1 MITDVESAT
10 PALCR
15 LQLGRELRKL
25 RAAAGL
31 TSTQVVRK
39 LICSPSKLTRLET
52 GENAV
57 VETADVMALC
67 EIYGARP
74 EVRELLIG
82 YAALTKTRKDWWQ
95 SPEYRPAISPTF
107 KAYLGLEATAEALQ
121 TYQGEFVPG
130 LLQTED
136 YVRSIIHELR
146 TDGLPA
152 DEIDRLVAVR
162 MTRQD
167 VLRRPEQPLRFAAI
181 VNESVLR
188 RQVGG
193 SAVMRGQIEHLIEMA
208 SQPAVRV
215 QVVPFKAGA
224 HAGMDG
230 AFTLLRYEDASPIV
244 YLENLGGA
252 SVVRRRADVA
262 QYEEAF
268 TDLQILAVGP
278 QESLGMIK
286 EAIKEF

>member
-67 EIYGARP
+67 EIYKAPP
-74 EVRELLIG
+74 EIRELLLG
-82 YAALTKTRKDWWQ
+82 YAAVTKTKRDWWQ
-95 SPEYRPAISPTF
+95 SPKYRPAISPTF
-107 KAYLGLEATAEALQ
+107 KAYLGLEATAEALH

-136 YVRSIIHELR
+136 YVRAIIHELR
-146 TDGLPA
+146 TEGLPA
-152 DEIDRLVAVR
+152 DEVARLVAVR

-167 VLRRPEQPLRFAAI
+167 VLGRPEQPLKFAAI

-193 SAVMRGQIEHLIEMA
+193 AAVMRGQIEHLIEMA
-208 SQPAVRV
+208 SQPTVRV

-230 AFTLLRYEDASPIV
+230 AFSLLRFEDASPIV

-252 SVVRRRADVA
+252 SVVRRRGDVA

>member
-15 LQLGRELRKL
+15 LQLGRELRQL
-25 RAAAGL
+25 RQEAKL
-31 TSTQVVRK
+31 TSTQVVRT
-39 LICSPSKLTRLET
+39 LLCSPSKLTRLEM

-67 EIYGARP
+67 EIYKADP
-74 EVRELLIG
+74 EKRALLLG
-82 YAALTKTRKDWWQ
+82 YAAVTKTKKDWWQ
-95 SPEYRPAISPTF
+95 SPEYRPAIAPSF
-107 KAYLGLEATAEALQ
+107 KAYLGLEATAEALHN
-121 TYQGEFVPG
+121 YEAEFVPG

-136 YVRSIIHELR
+136 YVRAIHQRAHE
-146 TDGLPA
+146 GLPA

-162 MTRQD
+162 MTRQAA
-167 VLRRPEQPLRFAAI
+167 LHRELAPLKFAAI
-181 VNESVLR
+181 INESVLY
-188 RQVGG
+188 RQAGG
-193 SAVMRGQIEHLIEMA
+193 PSVMRAQIEHLMDMA
-208 SQPAVRV
+208 THPAVRV

-224 HAGMDG
+224 HAGMNG
-230 AFTLLRYEDASPIV
+230 AFTLLRFEDAHPIV

-252 SVVRRRADVA
+252 SVTRRRGDVA

-286 EAIKEF
+286 EAIKEH

>member
-1 MITDVESAT
+1 
-10 PALCR
+10 
-15 LQLGRELRKL
+15 
-25 RAAAGL
+25 
-31 TSTQVVRK
+31 
-39 LICSPSKLTRLET
+39 
-52 GENAV
+52 
-57 VETADVMALC
+57 
-67 EIYGARP
+67 
-74 EVRELLIG
+74 
-82 YAALTKTRKDWWQ
+82 
-95 SPEYRPAISPTF
+95 
-107 KAYLGLEATAEALQ
+107 
-121 TYQGEFVPG
+121 
-130 LLQTED
+130 
-136 YVRSIIHELR
+136 
-146 TDGLPA
+146 
-152 DEIDRLVAVR
+152 

-208 SQPAVRV
+208 SQSAVRV
-215 QVVPFKAGA
+215 QVVPFKLAPRG
-224 HAGMDG
+224 DG
-230 AFTLLRYEDASPIV
+230 RRFTLLRYEDASPIV

>member
-1 MITDVESAT
+1 M
-10 PALCR
+10 
-15 LQLGRELRKL
+15 
-25 RAAAGL
+25 
-31 TSTQVVRK
+31 
-39 LICSPSKLTRLET
+39 
-52 GENAV
+52 
-57 VETADVMALC
+57 
-67 EIYGARP
+67 
-74 EVRELLIG
+74 
-82 YAALTKTRKDWWQ
+82 
-95 SPEYRPAISPTF
+95 
-107 KAYLGLEATAEALQ
+107 GLEATAEALQ

-208 SQPAVRV
+208 SQSAVRV

>member
-25 RAAAGL
+25 RVAANL

-52 GENAV
+52 GENVV

-67 EIYGARP
+67 EIYKAPP
-74 EVRELLIG
+74 EIRELLLG
-82 YAALTKTRKDWWQ
+82 YAAVTKTKKDWWQ

-107 KAYLGLEATAEALQ
+107 KAYLGLEATAEALHS
-121 TYQGEFVPG
+121 YQSEFVPG

-136 YVRSIIHELR
+136 YVRAIYQLAS
-146 TDGLPA
+146 DALPP
-152 DEIDRLVAVR
+152 DEVDRVVAVR
-162 MTRQD
+162 MTRQEAMH
-167 VLRRPEQPLRFAAI
+167 RPNEALKFAAI
-181 VNESVLR
+181 INESVLR

-193 SAVMRGQIEHLIEMA
+193 PAVMRAQLEHVIEMA
-208 SQPAVRV
+208 SEPFVRV

-224 HAGMDG
+224 HAGMNG
-230 AFTLLRYEDASPIV
+230 AFTLLRFEDAPPIV
-244 YLENLGGA
+244 YLENLGSA
-252 SVVRRRADVA
+252 SVVRRRVDVA
-262 QYEEAF
+262 QYEEAV

>member
-67 EIYGARP
+67 EIYKAPP
-74 EVRELLIG
+74 EIRELLLG
-82 YAALTKTRKDWWQ
+82 YAAVTKTKRDWWQ
-95 SPEYRPAISPTF
+95 SPQYRPAISPTF
-107 KAYLGLEATAEALQ
+107 KAYLGLEATAEALHN
-121 TYQGEFVPG
+121 YEGEFVPG
-130 LLQTED
+130 LLQAEG
-136 YVRSIIHELR
+136 YVRAIYQRAHE
-146 TDGLPA
+146 GLPA
-152 DEIDRLVAVR
+152 DEIDRMVGVR
-162 MTRQD
+162 MTRQEALHRAD
-167 VLRRPEQPLRFAAI
+167 KPLKFAAI
-181 VNESVLR
+181 VNEAVLYR
-188 RQVGG
+188 RVGG
-193 SAVMRGQIEHLIEMA
+193 SAVMRAQIEHLVEMA
-208 SQPAVRV
+208 SQPTVRV

-224 HAGMDG
+224 HAGMNG
-230 AFTLLRYEDASPIV
+230 AFTLLRFEDASPIV

-252 SVVRRRADVA
+252 TVVRRRADVA

>member
-25 RAAAGL
+25 RVAANL

-52 GENAV
+52 GENVV

-67 EIYGARP
+67 EIYKAPP
-74 EVRELLIG
+74 EIRELLLG
-82 YAALTKTRKDWWQ
+82 YAAVTKTKRDWWQ
-95 SPEYRPAISPTF
+95 SPEYRPAISPSF
-107 KAYLGLEATAEALQ
+107 KAYLGLEATAEALHN
-121 TYQGEFVPG
+121 YEGEFVPG
-130 LLQTED
+130 LLQTEG
-136 YVRSIIHELR
+136 YVRAVHQLR
-146 TDGLPA
+146 HKTLPS
-152 DEIDRLVAVR
+152 DEIDRMVSVR
-162 MTRQD
+162 MTRQEAM
-167 VLRRPEQPLRFAAI
+167 LRPDRPLKFAAI
-181 VNESVLR
+181 INEAILR

-193 SAVMRGQIEHLIEMA
+193 PSVMRAQIEHLAEMA
-208 SQPAVRV
+208 SQPSVRV
-215 QVVPFKAGA
+215 QVVPFKAGG

-230 AFTLLRYEDASPIV
+230 AFTLLRFEDAPPIV
-244 YLENLGGA
+244 YWENLGGA

-262 QYEEAF
+262 EYEEAF

>member
-67 EIYGARP
+67 EIYGAAP
-74 EVRELLIG
+74 EIRELLVG
-82 YAALTKTRKDWWQ
+82 YAAVTKTKKDWWQ
-95 SPEYRPAISPTF
+95 SPQYRPAISPTF
-107 KAYLGLEATAEALQ
+107 KAYLGLEATAEALH
-121 TYQGEFVPG
+121 TYHSEFVPG
-130 LLQTED
+130 LLQAEG
-136 YVRSIIHELR
+136 YVRAVHQLSS
-146 TDGLPA
+146 GALPD
-152 DEIDRLVAVR
+152 DEIDRMVDVR
-162 MTRQD
+162 MTRQEAM
-167 VLRRPEQPLRFAAI
+167 RRSSEPLKCAAI
-181 VNESVLR
+181 INESVLR

-193 SAVMRGQIEHLIEMA
+193 RSVMRAQIEHLIEMA
-208 SQPAVRV
+208 SQPTVRV
-215 QVVPFKAGA
+215 QVVPFKAGI

-230 AFTLLRYEDASPIV
+230 SFTLLKFEDASPIV
-244 YLENLGGA
+244 YLENLVGA
-252 SVVRRRADVA
+252 SVMRRRADVA

-286 EAIKEF
+286 DAIKEF